1 MPISLGEI
9 YYGDALLQLR
19 DLNAALF
26 EKYGINLHRRLID
39 LIRTPIEP
47 VKITAIKEP
56 AKNIS
61 IKKIVKYR
69 LMAKIF
75 HGNRRKHYEKKLT
88 KYLAKFAWQRIGADE
103 IIGSVVFDC
112 FKISQIHWHSRRS
125 WTDWHRSYDAV
136 CPWSYIWSSSSQ
148 GILELEECFFILLTF
163 FMLSCRGVTRCL
175 IDSIRG
181 Y

>member
-1 MPISLGEI
+1 MPPEPIGPDGTLLHGLERIWAYAAQNDRFYPVIAMPISLGEI

-88 KYLAKFAWQRIGADE
+88 KYLAKFA
-103 IIGSVVFDC
+103 
-112 FKISQIHWHSRRS
+112 
-125 WTDWHRSYDAV
+125 
-136 CPWSYIWSSSSQ
+136 
-148 GILELEECFFILLTF
+148 
-163 FMLSCRGVTRCL
+163 
-175 IDSIRG
+175 
-181 Y
+181 

>member
-1 MPISLGEI
+1 MERVETPHSKGGKRVGCSFWFYFWIKSATARTLLPHNWTYEEMPPEPIGPDGTLLHGLERIWAYAAQNDRFYPVIAMPISLGEI

-19 DLNAALF
+19 DLNAVLF

-69 LMAKIF
+69 LMAKFFTEIEE
-75 HGNRRKHYEKKLT
+75 NIMRRSSPNILQN
-88 KYLAKFAWQRIGADE
+88 LPDR
-103 IIGSVVFDC
+103 GSVLM
-112 FKISQIHWHSRRS
+112 KS
-125 WTDWHRSYDAV
+125 
-136 CPWSYIWSSSSQ
+136 
-148 GILELEECFFILLTF
+148 
-163 FMLSCRGVTRCL
+163 
-175 IDSIRG
+175 
-181 Y
+181 